1 MRISGMITCLL
12 ALNSV
17 FADEIVQDFFPVSKG
32 NYWNY
37 DSKRRWEIVS
47 SSDGTGLDL
56 MDDNKRISL
65 NLKDDLGRINNPQ
78 FAMIGGGSLPIESFK
93 WAPNAVLPRIKTIN
107 GSWGSSNLS
116 YDFIQNAGHMDQRFG
131 INVPGI
137 GPVQLHYKGQ
147 IANGLVENVKDYFVK
162 KVPAAIIDNYKS
174 VQSESPGFSS
184 IALKGDTCVVTFRA
198 ITSRIGKFYTVS
210 SFNPLTQCLR
220 LYVTDTSSAIA
231 IKATWFEHTIKIV
244 NCEINKKYLIKIF
257 ETEYGSPMD
266 YAADSIVTTTKLL
279 FNEQF
284 PPTTS
289 IVNGA
294 KRNMISDEM
303 VATYNHL
310 DGSIVIGLPKS
321 MLVSYGKI
329 SIINTQGKVILQ
341 QKRLFDQHMQICL
354 KNGSDMLPAKGIYV
368 LKIEAGEKEFSKSL
382 YIGK

>member
-1 MRISGMITCLL
+1 MRVSGMITCFL
-12 ALNSV
+12 AFNTV

-56 MDDNKRISL
+56 MDNSKRISL
-65 NLKDDLGRINNPQ
+65 NYKDDQGRVNNPQ

-107 GSWGSSNLS
+107 GAWGSSNIF

-131 INVPGI
+131 INAPGI

-147 IANGLVENVKDYFVK
+147 IADGVVENVNEYFVE
-162 KVPAAIIDNYKS
+162 KVPAAITDNYKS

-184 IALKGDTCVVTFRA
+184 IALKSDTCVVTFRA

-210 SFNPLTQCLR
+210 SFNPITQCLR

-231 IKATWFEHTIKIV
+231 IKATWFEHTIKIA
-244 NCEINKKYLIKIF
+244 NCESSKKYLLKIF
-257 ETEYGSPMD
+257 ETEYGSSMD

-289 IVNGA
+289 IGNGI
-294 KRNMISDEM
+294 KRNMISDKM
-303 VATYNHL
+303 VVSYNPMS
-310 DGSIVIGLPKS
+310 GNVVIGFPKL
-321 MLVSYGKI
+321 MFVLTGKI

-341 QKRLFDQHMQICL
+341 QKRSFDQNVQICL
-354 KNGSDMLPAKGIYV
+354 YNRSDMLPAKGIYV
-368 LKIEAGEKEFSKSL
+368 LKVETDGIVFSKSL
-382 YIGK
+382 YIGN